1 VSAVPTGPQFTPA
14 TRKRTL
20 LRLALSGPSGSGKTY
35 TGLRIGTIL
44 AASTPLRL
52 AVVDTEHG
60 SASKYADEFAF
71 DVLPMSAYDPRFY
84 IEAIKAA
91 AATRQYSVLL
101 IDSLSHAWGGTGG
114 VLDKVDRHAKANR
127 GDSFGGWRETRP
139 LQRDLIEAMVGAPM
153 HVIVTMRS
161 KQAYEIEKDERGKTK
176 IRKLGLK
183 PEQADGIE
191 YEFDIAGE
199 LDTDHVLAITKSR
212 AKAITDNLYPE
223 PGEEF
228 AADLIEW
235 IQKGRDP
242 DPPREAAP
250 AAPPAAAPAPEP
262 AAPAAAPPASAAP
275 EPEERDDRKVTAGQ
289 VRRLQTLARQLPV
302 ISSGELLVLD
312 LARYA
317 VRNERA
323 EILTSTTDLS
333 RFEVELVFDLI
344 DQMAAGENTAGAVL
358 DGLLAWLE
366 TQPLADE
373 IPDGSDA

>member
-1 VSAVPTGPQFTPA
+1 VSAAPTGPQFTPA

-262 AAPAAAPPASAAP
+262 AAPAPAPPASAPP
-275 EPEERDDRKVTAGQ
+275 EAEERDDRKVTAGQ

>member
-1 VSAVPTGPQFTPA
+1 VSAAPTGPQFTPA

-101 IDSLSHAWGGTGG
+101 IDSLSHAWGGSGG

-199 LDTDHVLAITKSR
+199 LDTEHVLAITKSR
-212 AKAITDNLYPE
+212 AKAITDNL
-223 PGEEF
+223 
-228 AADLIEW
+228 
-235 IQKGRDP
+235 
-242 DPPREAAP
+242 
-250 AAPPAAAPAPEP
+250 
-262 AAPAAAPPASAAP
+262 
-275 EPEERDDRKVTAGQ
+275 
-289 VRRLQTLARQLPV
+289 
-302 ISSGELLVLD
+302 
-312 LARYA
+312 
-317 VRNERA
+317 
-323 EILTSTTDLS
+323 
-333 RFEVELVFDLI
+333 
-344 DQMAAGENTAGAVL
+344 
-358 DGLLAWLE
+358 
-366 TQPLADE
+366 
-373 IPDGSDA
+373 

>member
-1 VSAVPTGPQFTPA
+1 MSAAPTGPQFTPA

-262 AAPAAAPPASAAP
+262 AAPAPAPPASAPP
-275 EPEERDDRKVTAGQ
+275 EAEERDDRKVTAGQ

>member
-1 VSAVPTGPQFTPA
+1 MSAAPTGPQFTPA

-199 LDTDHVLAITKSR
+199 LDTEHVLAITKSR